1 MMIVV
6 TRVAWHWT
14 PSLSFSIP
22 FTLRQHTKYDS
33 FKVFRFCHYYRKAF
47 IHILKLTYTVP
58 LMMIT
63 LAISI
68 VPVPVTLVGV
78 GLDLEEE
85 GKELIDVHLLKV
97 LAHVPG
103 LEV

>member
-1 MMIVV
+1 
-6 TRVAWHWT
+6 
-14 PSLSFSIP
+14 
-22 FTLRQHTKYDS
+22 
-33 FKVFRFCHYYRKAF
+33 
-47 IHILKLTYTVP
+47 
-58 LMMIT
+58 MMIT

-68 VPVPVTLVGV
+68 VPVPVPLVGV

-85 GKELIDVHLLKV
+85 GKELIDVHLLQV